1 MKLLTIDSR
10 EVTGRPGVLL
20 DGGDILDL
28 AAAPKTLS
36 ESQWIPHSV
45 VSVLAA
51 GPDGLERTAS
61 LVTAVDQANRE
72 QLLSAGALLPYA
84 GTELLA
90 PIRRPGLV
98 LIVDAA
104 GSGFIKN
111 PNAAVGPRATLELP
125 WASCDALW
133 ATPLLACVIGKPF
146 FKADAQAARD
156 AIAGYTL
163 MLDMCAQQ
171 PGDYGSRDDWQAH
184 NDMRQYPGACPIGPV
199 IVTCDEWPL
208 PGNTEAAVLINEVEV
223 ARSDLWAPGQDPG
236 ALLAELSQ
244 RYGFRPGDL
253 VAFEPFTEP
262 ADSAFRIQPGD
273 TFTVSCAGMLDLDIR
288 VG

>member
-20 DGGDILDL
+20 DSGDILDL
-28 AAAPKTLS
+28 AAAPNTLS

-51 GPDGLERTAS
+51 GPAGLERIAS
-61 LVTAVDQANRE
+61 LVAAVGRADRE
-72 QLLSAGALLPYA
+72 QLRNDGTLLPYA

-125 WASCDALW
+125 WANCDALW
-133 ATPLLACVIGKPF
+133 STPLLACVIGKPF
-146 FKADAQAARD
+146 FKAGAQEARE

-163 MLDMCAQQ
+163 LLDMCAQQ

-199 IVTCDEWPL
+199 IVTCDEWAL
-208 PGNTEAAVLINEVEV
+208 PGNTEATLLINDVEV
-223 ARSDLWAPGQDPG
+223 ARSELWAPGQNPG
-236 ALLAELSQ
+236 ELLAELSQ

-262 ADSAFRIQPGD
+262 ADSALRIQPGD
-273 TFTVSCAGMLDLDIR
+273 SFSVTCAGMIDLDIR
-288 VG
+288 VA